1 MVEKMLSEM
10 KSRKAGKLFEMAQK
24 YFPGGVNSPVRSFRA
39 VGTKPIFVK
48 SAKGSKIHTSAGE
61 TYIDYCMSWGALILG
76 HSDNEVLKAVRKQL
90 ALGTSYGFTNIFE
103 TGLAEKICNAIP
115 SMEMIRFVNSGTE
128 ATTSAV
134 RLAFGYTGRSK
145 ILKFTGCYHGASE
158 LFFDKKNYFE
168 IPYNDLSSASS
179 VIKKHY
185 KEIAC
190 VIVEP
195 IAGNMGVILPE
206 KDFLAGLRVICDK
219 YEIILIF
226 DEVINGFRMT
236 FGGAQKFFRVKPDLT
251 CLGKIIGGGFPIG
264 AFGGKKEIMKK
275 IAPSGNVYQAGTF
288 SGNPVTMVAGITTTK
303 KLQITNYKLLNDRTK
318 YLCNSIKNGAKN
330 NNVDIVIN
338 QIGSMFSLFFTKE
351 RVINYVSA
359 KKQDIKKF
367 KKFYN
372 FLFSKGILFSP
383 SPFETNF
390 VSFAHTDED
399 IEKTVS
405 EVSHTFGRL

>member
-1 MVEKMLSEM
+1 MVKTRELIEKA
-10 KSRKAGKLFEMAQK
+10 KK

-39 VGTKPIFVK
+39 VGMKPIFVK
-48 SAKGSKIHTSAGE
+48 SGKGSKICTNDGKK
-61 TYIDYCMSWGALILG
+61 YIDYCMSWGTLMFG
-76 HSDNEVLKAVRKQL
+76 HSDNEILKAVRKQL

-103 TGLAEKICNAIP
+103 TELAEKICNAIP

-134 RLAFGYTGRSK
+134 RLAFRYTGRSK

-158 LFFDKKNYFE
+158 LFFDRKNYFE

-219 YEIILIF
+219 YKIILIF
-226 DEVINGFRMT
+226 DEVINGFRIT
-236 FGGAQKFFRVKPDLT
+236 FGSAQSFFRVKPDLT
-251 CLGKIIGGGFPIG
+251 CLGKIIGGGFPVG

-288 SGNPVTMVAGITTTK
+288 SGNPITMVAGITTIK
-303 KLQITNYKLLNDRTK
+303 KLQITTEGSPCGTDYKLINDRTK
-318 YLCNSIKNGAKN
+318 CLCNSIKNEAKK

-351 RVINYVSA
+351 RVINYASA
-359 KKQDIKKF
+359 KRQDVKKF
-367 KKFYN
+367 KRFYSLI
-372 FLFSKGILFSP
+372 FKQGILFSP
-383 SPFETNF
+383 SSFESNF
-390 VSFAHTDED
+390 ISFAHTDKD

-405 EVSHTFGRL
+405 EVSHIFGRL